1 MSSLLLA
8 MILIV
13 ISFLEVEIQPFS
25 MATLEVGD
33 LLKFFYMVT
42 LDMIGSTKYVVL
54 TYLYRCGRY
63 VKQQLFNP

>member
-1 MSSLLLA
+1 MSSLLLV

-25 MATLEVGD
+25 MATLEVGY
-33 LLKFFYMVT
+33 LLNFFYMVT
-42 LDMIGSTKYVVL
+42 LYMIGSTKNVVL
-54 TYLYRCGRY
+54 TYLYRYGIY

>member
-8 MILIV
+8 MILFV

-42 LDMIGSTKYVVL
+42 LDMIGSTKNVVL